1 MITVSSIGDNQHCEV
16 EVAARFLCEEEQM
29 DAGFFFFKW

>member
-16 EVAARFLCEEEQM
+16 EVAARLLCGERNRQM
-29 DAGFFFFKW
+29 QFF